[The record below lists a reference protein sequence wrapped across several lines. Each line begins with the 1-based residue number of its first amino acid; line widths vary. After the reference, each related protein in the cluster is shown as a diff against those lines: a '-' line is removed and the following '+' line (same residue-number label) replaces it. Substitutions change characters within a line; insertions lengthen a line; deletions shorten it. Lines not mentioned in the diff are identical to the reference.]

1 MVTCQWFLSALNRTR
16 CEKSPSY
23 KASGKVY
30 YGTCRWDQ
38 DNAIAEYA
46 SKAETTAGS
55 DLHCNL
61 QQGAEFD
68 NGNAS
73 LRWCALLFLELRLTV
88 VNAGKHKSVKFGP
101 PN

>member
-1 MVTCQWFLSALNRTR
+1 
-16 CEKSPSY
+16 
-23 KASGKVY
+23 VY
-30 YGTCRWDQ
+30 YSTALDQ
-38 DNAIAEYA
+38 DNTIAENA
-46 SKAETTAGS
+46 SKAETFASS

-73 LRWCALLFLELRLTV
+73 LRWCALLFLEFRLTV
-88 VNAGKHKSVKFGP
+88 VNAGKQKSVKFGP